1 MMSTTTTMRSTATAM
16 RTAAAMEARQ
26 RMFPASAMVRRSYY
40 MSMRIMRL
48 IRLEVV
54 ELLRTPSRNRPVIP
68 MARVIPVVDMPM
80 EPIMPMEPR
89 PGPDKQTTRKPI
101 RPIVP
106 IRRAIIRRIVEV
118 PIRTIRRN
126 SDPDNNL

>member
-1 MMSTTTTMRSTATAM
+1 MV
-16 RTAAAMEARQ
+16 ARQ
-26 RMFPASAMVRRSYY
+26 RMLSASAVVRRSYDV
-40 MSMRIMRL
+40 SMPIVGF

-54 ELLRTPSRNRPVIP
+54 ELLRTPSRDRPVIP

-89 PGPDKQTTRKPI
+89 SSTDKQTTRKPI

-106 IRRAIIRRIVEV
+106 IWRTIIRRIVEV
-118 PIRTIRRN
+118 PIRTFRRN